1 MIKTFNS
8 LLVTMFG
15 LGKIK
20 FMPGTF
26 GSLATI
32 IILFYLFHSLNISS
46 NTILIGWMII
56 FIYSFYAVSTHIK
69 ESKNKDP
76 GEIIIDEF
84 LGQSIPIYLY
94 EISHGTTKE
103 SDEAIIYYSLFFIL
117 FRYFD
122 IIKPILNT
130 LDEPLIEVIVLD
142 NIPPVQDSANEILS
156 LFFINF
162 LTILLAKFFIIK
174 HNFLL

>member
-1 MIKTFNS
+1 MIQTFNS

-26 GSLATI
+26 GSLATVI
-32 IILFYLFHSLNISS
+32 FLFYLFHILNISP
-46 NTILIGWMII
+46 NIILIGWIII
-56 FIYSFYAVSTHIK
+56 FMYSFYAVSTHISA
-69 ESKNKDP
+69 SKDKDP

-103 SDEAIIYYSLFFIL
+103 SDQAIIYYSLFFVL

-122 IIKPILNT
+122 VLKPFPVSFFDRGFKNSFGVIMDDICAGLYVVIT
-130 LDEPLIEVIVLD
+130 LVCFMIVKSYVL
-142 NIPPVQDSANEILS
+142 
-156 LFFINF
+156 
-162 LTILLAKFFIIK
+162 
-174 HNFLL
+174 

>member
-1 MIKTFNS
+1 
-8 LLVTMFG
+8 MFG

-32 IILFYLFHSLNISS
+32 VILFYLFHSINVPSDI
-46 NTILIGWMII
+46 ILIGLIII
-56 FIYSFYAVSTHIK
+56 FIYSFYAVSSYIK
-69 ESKNKDP
+69 DSKNKDP

-94 EISHGTTKE
+94 EISHGTNKE
-103 SDEAIIYYSLFFIL
+103 NNEAIVYYIIFFIL

-122 IIKPILNT
+122 IIKPFPVNFFDKNFKNSFGVIMDDICAGLYVVIT
-130 LDEPLIEVIVLD
+130 LVCFMIVKSYVL
-142 NIPPVQDSANEILS
+142 
-156 LFFINF
+156 
-162 LTILLAKFFIIK
+162 
-174 HNFLL
+174 

>member
-26 GSLATI
+26 GSLATT

-46 NTILIGWMII
+46 NAILIGWMII
-56 FIYSFYAVSTHIK
+56 FIYSFYAVSTHTK
-69 ESKNKDP
+69 DSKNKDP

-103 SDEAIIYYSLFFIL
+103 GGEAIIYYTLFFIL

-122 IIKPILNT
+122 IMKPFPVSFFDKNFKNSFGVIMDDICAGLYVVLT
-130 LDEPLIEVIVLD
+130 LVC
-142 NIPPVQDSANEILS
+142 
-156 LFFINF
+156 FM
-162 LTILLAKFFIIK
+162 IIK
-174 HNFLL
+174 SYVL

>member
-1 MIKTFNS
+1 
-8 LLVTMFG
+8 MFG

-26 GSLATI
+26 GSLATT
-32 IILFYLFHSLNISS
+32 IILFYLFHTLNISS
-46 NTILIGWMII
+46 NIVLIGLIII
-56 FIYSFYAVSTHIK
+56 FMYSFYAVSTYVRD
-69 ESKNKDP
+69 SKDKDP

-103 SDEAIIYYSLFFIL
+103 SNEAIVYYALFFIL

-122 IIKPILNT
+122 IMKPFPVSFFDKNFKNSFG
-130 LDEPLIEVIVLD
+130 VIMDDICAGLYVVLT
-142 NIPPVQDSANEILS
+142 VVC
-156 LFFINF
+156 
-162 LTILLAKFFIIK
+162 FIIIK
-174 HNFLL
+174 SYVL

>member
-26 GSLATI
+26 GSLATTI
-32 IILFYLFHSLNISS
+32 SFFYLFHILNISP
-46 NTILIGWMII
+46 NIILTGWIII
-56 FIYSFYAVSTHIK
+56 FIYSFYAVSTHISA
-69 ESKNKDP
+69 SKNKDP

-103 SDEAIIYYSLFFIL
+103 SGQAIIYYSLFFIL

-122 IIKPILNT
+122 IMKPFPVSFFDKNFKNSFGVIMDDICAGLYVVLT
-130 LDEPLIEVIVLD
+130 LVCFMIVKSYVL
-142 NIPPVQDSANEILS
+142 
-156 LFFINF
+156 
-162 LTILLAKFFIIK
+162 
-174 HNFLL
+174 

>member
-8 LLVTMFG
+8 LFVTMVG

-26 GSLATI
+26 GSLATSV
-32 IILFYLFHSLNISS
+32 ILFYLFHSLNVSS
-46 NTILIGWMII
+46 NLILIGWMII
-56 FIYSFYAVSTHIK
+56 FIYSFYAVSTHTK
-69 ESKNKDP
+69 NSKNKDP

-103 SDEAIIYYSLFFIL
+103 SNEAILYYTLFFIL

-122 IIKPILNT
+122 IMKPFPVNYF
-130 LDEPLIEVIVLD
+130 DKNFKNSFGVIMDDICAGLYVVLTVVCFM
-142 NIPPVQDSANEILS
+142 IVKSYVL
-156 LFFINF
+156 
-162 LTILLAKFFIIK
+162 
-174 HNFLL
+174 